1 MLERIKIFISK
12 NSLLIV
18 ASLISIV
25 VFFIMI
31 LLGVFT
37 PKKVYTKVT
46 QKIDNTLDKISDKVN
61 EYDSKVQ
68 EIKITKKIEQQKA
81 EEEKNKLETELNNIK
96 NISDREKRL
105 KRLIQFNKSI
115 EVK

>member
-1 MLERIKIFISK
+1 MLERIKIFAKK
-12 NSLLIV
+12 NSLIII
-18 ASLISIV
+18 ATLISIIV
-25 VFFIMI
+25 LFVMI
-31 LLGVFT
+31 FLGVFA

-46 QKIDNTLDKISDKVN
+46 QKVDNTLDKVSNTIN
-61 EYDSKVQ
+61 EYDTKVQ
-68 EIKITKKIEQQKA
+68 EIKITKKIEEQKA
-81 EEEKNKLETELNNIK
+81 EEQKNKLEAELNVIK